1 MKITDNNSSL
11 NIRNYANNIQDN
23 RKTGGSAK
31 QGSSQAV
38 KEDKVVLSPKAK
50 EVQEATKL
58 IKELPDIREEK
69 VAKLK
74 EQVDQGTSLMNC
86 CKCMFIPLSI
96 NMFRNMGLRYKW
108 L

>member
-11 NIRNYANNIQDN
+11 NIRNYVNNVKDN
-23 RKTGGSAK
+23 KEIEDLKK
-31 QGSSQAV
+31 QGSPQTV

-58 IKELPDIREEK
+58 IKELPDIREDK

-74 EQVDQGTSLMNC
+74 EQVDQGTYKVDGKKIAFKML
-86 CKCMFIPLSI
+86 KESI
-96 NMFRNMGLRYKW
+96 LDE
-108 L
+108 LL

>member
-1 MKITDNNSSL
+1 MKINDNNSSL
-11 NIRNYANNIQDN
+11 KIRKYVSNIKDN
-23 RKTGGSAK
+23 RKTDGLAK
-31 QGSSQAV
+31 QSSSQTV
-38 KEDKVVLSPKAK
+38 KENKVVLSPKSK

-74 EQVDQGTSLMNC
+74 EQVDQGTYRIDGKKIAFKML
-86 CKCMFIPLSI
+86 KETILDE
-96 NMFRNMGLRYKW
+96 L

>member
-11 NIRNYANNIQDN
+11 NIRNYASNIKDN
-23 RKTGGSAK
+23 KKIDNLAK
-31 QGSSQAV
+31 QGSPQTV

-58 IKELPDIREEK
+58 IKELPDIREDK

-74 EQVDQGTSLMNC
+74 EQVDQGTYRIDGKKIAFKML
-86 CKCMFIPLSI
+86 KESI
-96 NMFRNMGLRYKW
+96 LDE
-108 L
+108 LL

>member
-23 RKTGGSAK
+23 RKTSGSAK

-58 IKELPDIREEK
+58 IKGLPDIREEK

-74 EQVDQGTSLMNC
+74 EQVDQGTYRIDGKKIAFKML
-86 CKCMFIPLSI
+86 KESI
-96 NMFRNMGLRYKW
+96 LDE
-108 L
+108 LL

>member
-11 NIRNYANNIQDN
+11 NIRNYVSNIKDN
-23 RKTGGSAK
+23 KKIDDLAK
-31 QGSSQAV
+31 QGSPQTV

-74 EQVDQGTSLMNC
+74 EQVDQGTYRVDGKKIAFKML
-86 CKCMFIPLSI
+86 KESI
-96 NMFRNMGLRYKW
+96 LDE
-108 L
+108 LL

>member
-11 NIRNYANNIQDN
+11 NIRNYVNNIQDG
-23 RKTGGSAK
+23 KKLDGSAK
-31 QGSSQAV
+31 PDASRQV
-38 KEDKVVLSPKAK
+38 KGDKVVLSPKAK

-74 EQVDQGTSLMNC
+74 EQVDQGTYKIDGEKIAFKML
-86 CKCMFIPLSI
+86 KESI
-96 NMFRNMGLRYKW
+96 LDE
-108 L
+108 LL